1 MDIDAHKPKI
11 DSGFFENLKS
21 VTIPFEEGIL
31 QSLKAGDLLGLTG
44 SLYTGR
50 DQTHRRLVALLDE
63 GRALP
68 VDLKDQLLYYVGPS
82 PAREGQVIGA
92 AGPTTSY
99 RMDVYTPRLL
109 ELGLKGTLG
118 KGSRSITVRQAMKKY
133 GAVYLATVGGAG
145 ALLSKS
151 ILKSELVAFEDA
163 GPEALFRFEVENF
176 PAVVI
181 NDLAGNDFY
190 EMVTAERL
198 GVPYEKN
205 I

>member
-1 MDIDAHKPKI
+1 MQRPESDK
-11 DSGFFENLKS
+11 GVFENLKP
-21 VTIPFEEGIL
+21 VQIPFEEGVL
-31 QSLKAGDLLGLTG
+31 ETLKAGDLISLTG
-44 SLYTGR
+44 VLYTGR

-63 GRALP
+63 GKELP
-68 VDLKDQLLYYVGPS
+68 VELKGQLLYYVGPS
-82 PAREGQVIGA
+82 PAKPGQVIGA

-99 RMDVYTPRLL
+99 RMDPYTSRLL
-109 ELGLKGTLG
+109 DLCLKGTLG
-118 KGSRSITVRQAMKKY
+118 KGSRSMNVRQAMKKH

-151 ILKSELVAFEDA
+151 IVKSDLVAFEDA

-181 NDLAGNDFY
+181 NDLEGNDFY

-198 GVPYEKN
+198 GEEYEKK

>member
-1 MDIDAHKPKI
+1 MHKPKN
-11 DSGFFENLKS
+11 DRGFFENLRPVS
-21 VTIPFEEGIL
+21 IPFEKGIL
-31 QSLKAGDLLGLTG
+31 LTLKAGELLSLNG

-63 GRALP
+63 GRELP
-68 VDLKDQLLYYVGPS
+68 VDLKGQLLYYVGPS
-82 PAREGQVIGA
+82 PAKEGQVIGA

-99 RMDVYTPRLL
+99 RMDSYTPRLL

-118 KGSRSITVRQAMKKY
+118 KGSRSMPVRQAMKKY

-151 ILKSELVAFEDA
+151 ITKSELVAFEDA
-163 GPEALFRFEVENF
+163 GPEALFKFEVENF

-181 NDLAGNDFY
+181 NDLEGNDFY

-198 GVPYEKN
+198 GVRYEKK

>member
-1 MDIDAHKPKI
+1 MQRPKV
-11 DSGFFENLKS
+11 DKGFFENLKPIN
-21 VTIPFEEGIL
+21 IPFEEGVL
-31 QSLKAGDLLGLTG
+31 EKLKAGDLISLSGI
-44 SLYTGR
+44 LYTGR

-63 GRALP
+63 GKELP
-68 VDLKDQLLYYVGPS
+68 VDLKGQLLYYVGPS
-82 PAREGQVIGA
+82 PAKEGQVIGA

-99 RMDVYTPRLL
+99 RMDAYTPRLL

-118 KGSRSITVRQAMKKY
+118 KGSRTMPVREAMKKH
-133 GAVYLATVGGAG
+133 GAVYFATVGGAG

-151 ILKSELVAFEDA
+151 IIKSDLVAFEDA

-181 NDLAGNDFY
+181 NDLEGNDYY

-198 GVPYEKN
+198 GEKYEKK

>member
-1 MDIDAHKPKI
+1 MQRPESDK
-11 DSGFFENLKS
+11 GVFENLKP
-21 VTIPFEEGIL
+21 VQIPFEEGVL
-31 QSLKAGDLLGLTG
+31 ETLKAGDLISLTG
-44 SLYTGR
+44 VLYTGR

-63 GRALP
+63 GKELP
-68 VDLKDQLLYYVGPS
+68 VELKGQLLYYVGPS
-82 PAREGQVIGA
+82 PAKPGQVIGA

-99 RMDVYTPRLL
+99 RMDPYTPRLL
-109 ELGLKGTLG
+109 DLGLKGTLG
-118 KGSRSITVRQAMKKY
+118 KGSRSMNVRQAMKKH

-151 ILKSELVAFEDA
+151 IVKSDLVAFEDA

-181 NDLAGNDFY
+181 NDLEGNDFY

-198 GVPYEKN
+198 GEEYEKK

>member
-1 MDIDAHKPKI
+1 MQRPENDKGA
-11 DSGFFENLKS
+11 FENLKPIA
-21 VTIPFEEGIL
+21 IPFEEGVL
-31 QSLKAGDLLGLTG
+31 ETLKAGDLISLTG
-44 SLYTGR
+44 SLFTGR

-63 GRALP
+63 GKELP
-68 VDLKDQLLYYVGPS
+68 IDVKGQLLYYVGPS
-82 PAREGQVIGA
+82 PARPGHVIGA

-99 RMDVYTPRLL
+99 RMDAYTPRLL

-118 KGSRSITVRQAMKKY
+118 KGSRSMPVREAMKKH

-151 ILKSELVAFEDA
+151 IIKSELVAFEDA

-181 NDLAGNDFY
+181 NDLEGNDYY
-190 EMVTAERL
+190 EMV
-198 GVPYEKN
+198 KQN
-205 I
+205 S

>member
-1 MDIDAHKPKI
+1 MQRPDIDKG
-11 DSGFFENLKS
+11 DFENLKP
-21 VTIPFEEGIL
+21 VTLPFEEGIL
-31 QSLKAGDLLGLTG
+31 ETLKAGDLISLTG
-44 SLYTGR
+44 VLYTGR

-63 GRALP
+63 GKELP
-68 VDLKDQLLYYVGPS
+68 VDLKGQLLYYVGPS
-82 PAREGQVIGA
+82 PAKPGQVIGA

-99 RMDVYTPRLL
+99 RMDPYTPRLL
-109 ELGLKGTLG
+109 DLGLKGTLG
-118 KGSRSITVRQAMKKY
+118 KGFRSMNVRQAMKKH

-151 ILKSELVAFEDA
+151 IVKSDLVAFEDA

-181 NDLAGNDFY
+181 NDLEGNDYY

-198 GVPYEKN
+198 GERYEKK

>member
-1 MDIDAHKPKI
+1 MQKPESDK
-11 DSGFFENLKS
+11 GVFENLKP
-21 VTIPFEEGIL
+21 VQIPFEEGVL
-31 QSLKAGDLLGLTG
+31 ETLKAGDLISLTG
-44 SLYTGR
+44 VLYTGR

-63 GRALP
+63 GKELP
-68 VDLKDQLLYYVGPS
+68 VELKGQLLYYVGPS
-82 PAREGQVIGA
+82 PAKPGQVIGA

-99 RMDVYTPRLL
+99 RMDPYTPRLL
-109 ELGLKGTLG
+109 DLGLKGTLG
-118 KGSRSITVRQAMKKY
+118 KGSRSMNVRQAMKKH

-151 ILKSELVAFEDA
+151 IVKSDLVAFEDA

-181 NDLAGNDFY
+181 NDLEGNDFY

-198 GVPYEKN
+198 GEEYEKK